1 MTLGND
7 AGFTL
12 IESLVALAI
21 LAVSAVSLLMAT
33 EAYVARIDGLES
45 RALAQL
51 AAENRLAEIELGSD
65 PDPAPAPGPAVLLGR
80 AFRVTEVR
88 TPTEDPDL
96 ERIDIEVTD
105 LALAATYR
113 GFIGFV
119 ATGRAR

>member
-1 MTLGND
+1 MTLGSD

-33 EAYVARIDGLES
+33 EAHVARIDGLEL

-51 AAENRLAEIELGSD
+51 AAENRLAEIELGAD
-65 PDPAPAPGPAVLLGR
+65 PDPDPAVLLGR
-80 AFRVTEVR
+80 SFRVTEVR

-96 ERIDIEVTD
+96 ERIDLEVTD
-105 LALAATYR
+105 LAVAATYR
-113 GFIGFV
+113 GFVGFV
-119 ATGRAR
+119 ATGSAR